1 MLTIIISLLGLA
13 LLFYFIG
20 FLDWSGGKKPLWGA
34 TFSQLYAQY
43 LGLNWQ
49 EAYLAILDDLN
60 PQAVRLIAYWS
71 VTEATDDN
79 FNFSDLDWQVEQA
92 SQRDKKIILAV
103 GQKAPRWPECHQP
116 NWINSLDKEKQQEQ
130 ILQFIA
136 QTINRYKNNKN
147 ITYWQVENEPLID
160 FFGKCPAP
168 NKKFLEKEIALVKS
182 LDARRPI
189 MITDSGELSLWT
201 QSAGLSEILGA
212 TLYRT
217 VWHKWLGIVKH
228 YQYNPLFYRLRA
240 ELAKRIKGNQKVIIA
255 ELQAEPWG
263 SKNRSLTE
271 MPAGEQLK
279 DFSLNDLKGNL
290 EFARKTGLPEI
301 YLWGC
306 EWTWW
311 LKAKQNN
318 SSYWN
323 LMKEAIK

>member
-1 MLTIIISLLGLA
+1 
-13 LLFYFIG
+13 
-20 FLDWSGGKKPLWGA
+20 
-34 TFSQLYAQY
+34 
-43 LGLNWQ
+43 
-49 EAYLAILDDLN
+49 
-60 PQAVRLIAYWS
+60 
-71 VTEATDDN
+71 
-79 FNFSDLDWQVEQA
+79 
-92 SQRDKKIILAV
+92 
-103 GQKAPRWPECHQP
+103 
-116 NWINSLDKEKQQEQ
+116 
-130 ILQFIA
+130 
-136 QTINRYKNNKN
+136 
-147 ITYWQVENEPLID
+147 VENEPLID